1 MASPK
6 GTILLTGANG
16 GLGCGIVSKII
27 STPELAQY
35 HGVYVVR
42 DASFAAALKSTLSK
56 APASHSYEILSL
68 ELSLLANVR
77 EFVRYFSTR
86 VAERDIP
93 PLRALILNAGLND
106 LGQQSLTEEGFDT
119 SFVANYLGHWLL
131 TMMLLGSMDR
141 ENGRIVV
148 LGSNSYDVNNPVHK
162 IDRYYEDEKWKTFFR
177 AENID
182 TIAKGTWSSNKDDL
196 PRRAGVRR
204 YGVAKMCAIMMVGEL
219 QRRLDTDPVLK
230 NISITGIDPGVMGTG
245 LVRRGNW
252 FTRVLLWPIILPLLA
267 PLLTWLQPNGE
278 VRTISKSS
286 ADVLTAA
293 FETSPELRGK
303 YLNGSEPQEV
313 VPEAADIKKRAMVW
327 RDSVKYAQLTEQ
339 DTTLVNWT

>member
-1 MASPK
+1 MNPTLRVLLSSSLAISTYFDPLHRKDSNNSKRRHLQPMASPK

-16 GLGCGIVSKII
+16 GLGCGTVSKII

-35 HGVYVVR
+35 HGVYIVR
-42 DASFAAALKSTLSK
+42 DSSVAAALKSTLKK
-56 APASHSYEILSL
+56 APTSHSYEILSL

-77 EFVRYFSTR
+77 DFVRGFSTR
-86 VAERDIP
+86 AAERDIP
-93 PLRALILNAGLND
+93 PVRALILNAGYND
-106 LGQQSLTEEGFDT
+106 LRQQSLTHEGFDT

-131 TMMLLGSMDR
+131 TMMLLQTMDR

-148 LGSNSYDVNNPVHK
+148 LGSNSYDVNHPVHK
-162 IDRYYEDEKWKTFFR
+162 LNGHYEDEKWKTFFR
-177 AENID
+177 DENID

-204 YGVAKMCAIMMVGEL
+204 YGVAKI
-219 QRRLDTDPVLK
+219 
-230 NISITGIDPGVMGTG
+230 
-245 LVRRGNW
+245 
-252 FTRVLLWPIILPLLA
+252 
-267 PLLTWLQPNGE
+267 
-278 VRTISKSS
+278 KSS
-286 ADVLTAA
+286 ADVLRAA

-313 VPEAADIKKRAMVW
+313 VPEAADIQKRAMVW

>member
-1 MASPK
+1 MAPM
-6 GTILLTGANG
+6 
-16 GLGCGIVSKII
+16 
-27 STPELAQY
+27 
-35 HGVYVVR
+35 
-42 DASFAAALKSTLSK
+42 SFATHRLPQRSSPPLKK

-77 EFVRYFSTR
+77 DFLRGFSTR

-93 PLRALILNAGLND
+93 PVRTLILNTGYSGF
-106 LGQQSLTEEGFDT
+106 GQQSLTDEGFDT

-131 TMMLLGSMDR
+131 TMMLLQSMDR
-141 ENGRIVV
+141 ENGRIVG
-148 LGSNSYDVNNPVHK
+148 LGSSSYEFDG
-162 IDRYYEDEKWKTFFR
+162 YYKDEKWKTFFR
-177 AENID
+177 DENID
-182 TIAKGTWSSNKDDL
+182 PIAKGTWSSNKDDL
-196 PRRAGVRR
+196 SRRAGVRR
-204 YGVAKMCAIMMVGEL
+204 YGVAMMCAIMMVGEL
-219 QRRLDTDPVLK
+219 QRRLDTDPILK
-230 NISITGIDPGVMGTG
+230 NISITGIGPGMMGTS
-245 LVRRGNW
+245 LVRRDNW

-267 PLLTWLQPNGE
+267 PLLTWLQPNGDL
-278 VRTISKSS
+278 RTVSQSS

-313 VPEAADIKKRAMVW
+313 VREAADIKKRAMVW

>member
-1 MASPK
+1 MANPK

-42 DASFAAALKSTLSK
+42 NASVASALKSTLKK
-56 APASHSYEILSL
+56 APASHSYEILPL
-68 ELSLLANVR
+68 ELSLLANIKRMAESLFLVATL
-77 EFVRYFSTR
+77 TR
-86 VAERDIP
+86 
-93 PLRALILNAGLND
+93 
-106 LGQQSLTEEGFDT
+106 
-119 SFVANYLGHWLL
+119 
-131 TMMLLGSMDR
+131 
-141 ENGRIVV
+141 
-148 LGSNSYDVNNPVHK
+148 
-162 IDRYYEDEKWKTFFR
+162 
-177 AENID
+177 
-182 TIAKGTWSSNKDDL
+182 
-196 PRRAGVRR
+196 
-204 YGVAKMCAIMMVGEL
+204 EL

-230 NISITGIDPGVMGTG
+230 NISITGIDPGTMGTG

-267 PLLTWLQPNGE
+267 PLLTWLQPNGD
-278 VRTISKSS
+278 VRTIGKSS

-293 FETSPELRGK
+293 FETGSEVRGK
-303 YLNGSEPQEV
+303 YFNGSEPQEV
-313 VPEAADIKKRAMVW
+313 VPEAANIKKRAMVW